1 MDRNIGINYI
11 GWRDDRRRNSRWRM
25 EFETKLGK
33 LVEGGGGG
41 EEKRTEERLGIT
53 KMIRFAGIVARWSEQ
68 NRKWQTVTRFRPVHG
83 LRIIRLFGV
92 GPLPPLIS
100 RPNNRDRFM
109 QIPTIAPPPPSPSS
123 CSCSSSAATV
133 PFAACRGS
141 ISLAPPFS
149 SRPEFPFVSSP
160 PPSPPPSLARARER
174 EREKKPRP
182 G

>member
-109 QIPTIAPPPPSPSS
+109 QIPTIAPPPLPPPPPAPAPLRPPLSLSPRVEGPSPS
-123 CSCSSSAATV
+123 
-133 PFAACRGS
+133 PRHFRP
-141 ISLAPPFS
+141 APNF
-149 SRPEFPFVSSP
+149 R
-160 PPSPPPSLARARER
+160 L
-174 EREKKPRP
+174 
-182 G
+182 